1 MTTTRLTAPVGDD
14 ANKAGEETGAGQDA
28 LDKMCDS
35 ADAALAEAAGAL
47 LGPLFA
53 EVAAGLPPEALEKR
67 LADLY
72 PAMDATQLTDILS
85 RLLFVAQL
93 EGRSHEDGRR

>member
-1 MTTTRLTAPVGDD
+1 
-14 ANKAGEETGAGQDA
+14 
-28 LDKMCDS
+28 MCDS

-93 EGRSHEDGRR
+93 EGRSREEETH

>member
-1 MTTTRLTAPVGDD
+1 
-14 ANKAGEETGAGQDA
+14 
-28 LDKMCDS
+28 MCDS

-53 EVAAGLPPEALEKR
+53 EVAAGLPPEELEAR
-67 LADLY
+67 LAELY

-93 EGRSHEDGRR
+93 EGRSREEETH

>member
-1 MTTTRLTAPVGDD
+1 MG
-14 ANKAGEETGAGQDA
+14 
-28 LDKMCDS
+28 DS

-72 PAMDATQLTDILS
+72 PTMDATQLTDLLS

-93 EGRSHEDGRR
+93 EGRSREEGRH